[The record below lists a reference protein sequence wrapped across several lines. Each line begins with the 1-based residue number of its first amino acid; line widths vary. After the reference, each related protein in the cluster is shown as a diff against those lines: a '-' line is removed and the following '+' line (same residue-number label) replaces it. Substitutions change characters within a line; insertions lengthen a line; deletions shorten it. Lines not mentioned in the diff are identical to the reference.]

1 MLCEEV
7 ECRFTEKSLSLFS
20 GLHISYL
27 CDAGV
32 RTMKGLS
39 LYADAGRMLK
49 KMEITEDGM
58 GKK

>member
-1 MLCEEV
+1 MSV
-7 ECRFTEKSLSLFS
+7 HRKKFVTFF